1 MVNSKGYRR
10 GTRHLFSKK
19 FKKHGVEPLSTF
31 LKVYKKGD
39 IVDIKGN
46 GAFQKGM
53 PFKYYHGKTGRVF
66 NVTQHAVGIIV
77 NKQLRGKILPK
88 RINVRVEHINHSKCR
103 QDFLTRVKAN
113 EKLKKEAKEKDEVG
127 ALVFDAGHYAL
138 RAGYAGED
146 SPKAQIPSVVGVLEQ
161 ASSIEMMEVDR
172 IKEAAPASEKK
183 YFIDTVSLNVTK
195 QDLEIVGYMKDS
207 MIEDWDVFE
216 KILEYTYAKCIK
228 SESEFHPVLMS
239 EAPWNTRAKREK
251 LTEVMFEKYGVPAFY
266 LVKNAVLAAFANGR
280 STGIVVDSGATHTS
294 AVPVYDGYVLTQ
306 GIVKSPLGGD
316 FLTMQCKQLLDS
328 KDIEVVPPYLIAA
341 KEVVKDFEKPKWTR
355 KPNLPE
361 VTKSWH
367 NYMTKEVIRDFQA
380 SVLQVADAPYDEETV
395 SSIPMVQYEF
405 PNGYHQDFGS
415 ERFKI
420 PEALFDP
427 SSIKGVGNTMLGV
440 GHVVTTSV
448 GVCDIDLRPSL
459 YGNVIVTGGN
469 SLLQGFSDRLNRDLS
484 AKTPQSMRLK
494 IISASGSGERRFGA
508 WIGGSILA
516 SLGSFQ
522 QMWISKQEYDEG
534 GKSQVERK
542 CP

>member
-1 MVNSKGYRR
+1 M
-10 GTRHLFSKK
+10 
-19 FKKHGVEPLSTF
+19 
-31 LKVYKKGD
+31 
-39 IVDIKGN
+39 
-46 GAFQKGM
+46 
-53 PFKYYHGKTGRVF
+53 
-66 NVTQHAVGIIV
+66 
-77 NKQLRGKILPK
+77 
-88 RINVRVEHINHSKCR
+88 
-103 QDFLTRVKAN
+103 
-113 EKLKKEAKEKDEVG
+113 
-127 ALVFDAGHYAL
+127 VFDVGNYAL

-146 SPKAQIPSVVGVLEQ
+146 SPKAQIPSVIGVLEQ
-161 ASSIEMMEVDR
+161 AEKLENMDDADR
-172 IKEAAPASEKK
+172 SIKEASTANDKK
-183 YFIDTVSLNVTK
+183 YFIDTVSLNVAK
-195 QDLEIVGYMKDS
+195 KGMEIVGHLKDG

-216 KILEYTYAKCIK
+216 KILDYTYLKCIK
-228 SESEFHPVLMS
+228 SESEYHPVLIS

-251 LTEVMFEKYGVPAFY
+251 LTEIMFEKYNVPAFY

-280 STGIVVDSGATHTS
+280 STGIVVDSGSTHTS
-294 AVPVYDGYVLTQ
+294 AVPVYDGYVLSQ

-316 FLTMQCKQLLDS
+316 FLTMQCKNLLEND
-328 KDIEVVPPYLIAA
+328 KDIEVIPPYLISA
-341 KEVVKDFEKPKWTR
+341 KEATKDFEKARWTR
-355 KPNLPE
+355 KSNLPE

-367 NYMTKEVIRDFQA
+367 NYMVKEVIRDFQV
-380 SVLQVADAPYDEETV
+380 SCLQVADTPYDEDTV
-395 SSIPMVQYEF
+395 NAMPLVHYEF

-448 GVCDIDLRPSL
+448 GMCDIDLRPSL

-469 SLLQGFSDRLNRDLS
+469 SLLQGFPERLNRDLS

-534 GKSQVERK
+534 GKNQVERK